1 MLKFGL
7 QSVLPLLAL
16 AQTAVAVCGIH
27 SFTSC
32 ADGIVHWFDPNTG
45 EICDPLDC
53 GGGRAAPR
61 TDVPGCPLYS
71 GTATLATSASYL
83 SCWTPLA
90 AVPTTFAI
98 TTAAEPSTTAT
109 PPAAATPTTSDVAS
123 PAATTATTE
132 TTAAPATTPS
142 TTAAATLSSTVQT
155 PSNGTITTGGTLS
168 PSSSG
173 PASTSAPATK
183 STNAGSF
190 ARGSLVGVVGA
201 AIAAALLM

>member
-1 MLKFGL
+1 MLKFGFH
-7 QSVLPLLAL
+7 SVLPLLAL
-16 AQTAVAVCGIH
+16 AQTAFAVCGIH
-27 SFTSC
+27 SYTSC

-53 GGGRAAPR
+53 GGGRAPPK

-71 GTATLATSASYL
+71 GPATLATSASYL

-98 TTAAEPSTTAT
+98 TTAADPSTSAT
-109 PPAAATPTTSDVAS
+109 PPAATPTTSNVAS
-123 PAATTATTE
+123 TVATTE

-142 TTAAATLSSTVQT
+142 TTVAATLSSTVQT
-155 PSNGTITTGGTLS
+155 PSNGTITTGGTLL
-168 PSSSG
+168 PSGSG
-173 PASTSAPATK
+173 PASTTAPATK

-190 ARGSLVGVVGA
+190 VQGSLVGVAGA
-201 AIAAALLM
+201 ALAAAVLM